1 MNKQKNAVLGKGLFV
16 TATGT
21 DIGKTYVTALM
32 VKKLKEAGYSSGYY
46 KAALSG
52 ADSIADSDAGYVKKI
67 SGIAQPDETLLSY
80 LYQTAV
86 SPHLAAKLEGNPVD
100 LQKVQKDYQNVLK
113 VHDYVTVEGS
123 GGIVCPIRWDEQQK
137 ILLEDVIKALE
148 LNTVIVADA
157 GLGTINAVVLTAEY
171 LRNHG
176 IEVKGVILN
185 HYTGDTMQKDNIRM
199 IETLADVPVVAL
211 VRDGTDELEIETEK
225 LEMMYGRAGWR

>member
-1 MNKQKNAVLGKGLFV
+1 MSKGIFV

-32 VKKLKEAGYSSGYY
+32 VKKLREAGYSAGYY

-52 ADSIADSDAGYVKKI
+52 ADSITESDAGYVKKI
-67 SGIAQPDETLLSY
+67 SGIEQQDETLLSY
-80 LYQTAV
+80 LYQSAV

-100 LQKVQKDYQNVLK
+100 LGKVRADYIRVLED
-113 VHDYVTVEGS
+113 HDYVTVEGS
-123 GGIVCPIRWDEQQK
+123 GGIVCPIRWDEEHR

-171 LRNHG
+171 LRSRD
-176 IEVKGVILN
+176 IVIKGVILN
-185 HYTGDTMQKDNIRM
+185 QYIGGAMQEDNVRM
-199 IETLADVPVVAL
+199 IEELTGLPVLAL
-211 VRDGTDELEIETEK
+211 VRSGDEELEMDAERLASLYE
-225 LEMMYGRAGWR
+225 